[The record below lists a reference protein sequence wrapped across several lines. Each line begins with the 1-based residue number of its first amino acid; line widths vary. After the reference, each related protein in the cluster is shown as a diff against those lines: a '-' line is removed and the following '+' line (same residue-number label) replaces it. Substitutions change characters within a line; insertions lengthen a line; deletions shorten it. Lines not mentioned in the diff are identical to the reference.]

1 MPSTRRAF
9 LRSAAGL
16 ATVLAGCGAD
26 PTPDSSPTTAPRGPP
41 RDALA
46 DPAMVRLRRSGR
58 RPVVR
63 RPDATD
69 DEAEDEESDAG
80 ADRWWH
86 LLVTDAETADSL
98 TFADSASDDVA
109 AARRFLAD
117 TDFDSASVYVEQ
129 FVVPECYDRE
139 LCWIRWTED
148 RVETDYVRVLRD
160 ADVPCETA
168 AEDVLAS
175 LFRLPVALNSAEG
188 MSYGSGVG
196 GGRCRTPEGG
206 RS

>member
-9 LRSAAGL
+9 LRSVAGL
-16 ATVLAGCGAD
+16 ATVLGGCSAD
-26 PTPDSSPTTAPRGPP
+26 STRDSSPTTAPRGPP

-46 DPAMVRLRRSGR
+46 DPTTVRLRRSGR
-58 RPVVR
+58 RPVVS
-63 RPDATD
+63 RPDAT
-69 DEAEDEESDAG
+69 EDEESDAG
-80 ADRWWH
+80 ADRWRH

-98 TFADSASDDVA
+98 AFADSASDDVA
-109 AARRFLAD
+109 AARRLLAD

-129 FVVPECYDRE
+129 FVVRECYDRE

-160 ADVPCETA
+160 ADVSCETE

-175 LFRLPVALNSAEG
+175 LFRLPVAFDSVEA